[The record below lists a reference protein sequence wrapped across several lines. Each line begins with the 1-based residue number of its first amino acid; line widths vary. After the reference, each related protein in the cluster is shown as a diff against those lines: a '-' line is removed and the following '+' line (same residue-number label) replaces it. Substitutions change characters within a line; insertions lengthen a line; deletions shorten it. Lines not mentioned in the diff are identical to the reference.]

1 MNHKNSLILIGCS
14 TFSVPFLSKFF
25 MRESLVQW
33 YPHLVKPW
41 FCPPSWL
48 FGPVWTVLYLL
59 LTYTTWIVFSSHTK
73 KKEKIYSLVAYY
85 THLLLHVVWNY
96 QFFYA
101 HNISESTFCLFII
114 TATGYLLTARYYRLN
129 KKAGLLLIPYLVWIS
144 FAMLLQYKI
153 YTLN

>member
-1 MNHKNSLILIGCS
+1 MDNKNSLIFIGLT

-25 MRESLVQW
+25 MAQSLLKW
-33 YPHLVKPW
+33 YPTLVKPW

-59 LTYTTWIVFSSHTK
+59 LTYATWLLFISNANQ
-73 KKEKIYSLVAYY
+73 KEKIYSLIAYY
-85 THLLLHVVWNY
+85 THLLLHILWNY

-101 HNISESTFCLFII
+101 HNIPESTFYLFII
-114 TATGYLLTARYYRLN
+114 TATGYLLATRYYHFN
-129 KKAGLLLIPYLVWIS
+129 KNAGLLLIPYLGWIS
-144 FAMLLQYKI
+144 FAMLLQYSI